1 MRKFLLVCLLLV
13 PLAAAAQKKAPP
25 EKELKAMTLQSLTAF
40 NKAVQDQDF
49 TSFHGY
55 ISALWRKEITP
66 DKLATIFRPFVEQ
79 KIDLAPLI
87 GIDPVF
93 SQPAKVDSDGI
104 LTVQGTYPSTPN
116 KVDFRL
122 KYLYEQNAWK
132 LAGIKVDVTPSGPK
146 DVKLPSEKQLRAL
159 ALDSLLAF
167 NQAVQSKSFVDFHKQ
182 KIATVWRQQITAG
195 KLLDIFERFI
205 EQEAN
210 IAGIAKTEATF
221 DEPPA
226 IDEDGVLQMVGSY
239 PTKPSQVR
247 FKLAYVYEEPEW
259 KLVQVNVNVRPEEGA
274 ADEDEDES
282 E

>member
-1 MRKFLLVCLLLV
+1 MRKAALCLLFLI
-13 PLAAAAQKKAPP
+13 PLLAFAQKTPP
-25 EKELKAMTLQSLTAF
+25 EKELKALTKESLTAF

-55 ISALWRKEITP
+55 ISALWRKEITS

-132 LAGIKVDVTPSGPK
+132 LAGIKVDVVPAASSDGK
-146 DVKLPSEKQLRAL
+146 IPSEKDARAMV
-159 ALDSLLAF
+159 LDSLLAF
-167 NQAVQSKSFVDFHKQ
+167 NRAVQQKSFVDFHKQ
-182 KIATVWRQQITAG
+182 KIAALWRAQITAG
-195 KLLDIFERFI
+195 QLLDIFETFI
-205 EQEAN
+205 EQEAD
-210 IAGIAKTEATF
+210 ISGVAKLEPTF
-221 DEPPA
+221 DQPPA
-226 IDEDGVLQMVGSY
+226 VNDDGMLELNGFY
-239 PTKPSQVR
+239 ATKPNRVR
-247 FKLAYVYEEPEW
+247 FQLGYLYEEPEW
-259 KLVQVNVNVRPEEGA
+259 KLVRVNVQVRPEGA
-274 ADEDEDES
+274 AAPEGDGE
-282 E
+282 